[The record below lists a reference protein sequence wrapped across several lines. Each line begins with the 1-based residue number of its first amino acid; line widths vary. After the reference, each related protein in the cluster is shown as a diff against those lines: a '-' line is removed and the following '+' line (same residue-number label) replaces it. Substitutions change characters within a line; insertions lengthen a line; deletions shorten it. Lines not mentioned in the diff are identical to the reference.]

1 MIEQGGATPTTAIR
15 RESDRTGMD
24 TINATIHARK
34 NAGAPALVMKMAM
47 GTMGAMHTAA
57 IAAVAGLSILAPAR
71 AQPAAAPQAVACQS
85 ERFKIALDV
94 GHTPEAPG
102 ATSARGVK
110 EYAFNLRLAKDIERA
125 LKNAGF
131 AQTHLIVAQGDTRAQ
146 LFKRVKRANA
156 LGVDV
161 FVSIHHND
169 VQERYKSKWEHNG
182 ETYAYSDLFAGYSLF
197 VSRENARFGRSLA
210 FARLLGAELT
220 SRGLAY
226 TRHHA
231 EDVPGERRKLL
242 DPETGVFRYDR
253 LVVLMHTKVPAVL
266 LEAGIIVNRAEEL
279 LLETP
284 EHRAKIADAMLAAVK
299 RFCGSAQSR
308 GRDRP

>member
-1 MIEQGGATPTTAIR
+1 M
-15 RESDRTGMD
+15 
-24 TINATIHARK
+24 
-34 NAGAPALVMKMAM
+34 VMKMGMEAR
-47 GTMGAMHTAA
+47 GAEFT
-57 IAAVAGLSILAPAR
+57 AAVAALVGISILAPAR
-71 AQPAAAPQAVACQS
+71 AEPTAAPKAVACQH

-110 EYAFNLRLAKDIERA
+110 EYVFNLRLAKDIERA
-125 LKNAGF
+125 LKDAGF
-131 AQTHLIVAQGDTRAQ
+131 AQTHLIVAQGSTRAQ

-161 FVSIHHND
+161 LVSIHHND

-197 VSRENARFGRSLA
+197 VSRENARFGGSLA
-210 FARLLGAELT
+210 FARLLGAELR

-226 TRHHA
+226 THHHV
-231 EDVPGERRKLL
+231 EDVPGERRELL

-253 LVVLMHTKVPAVL
+253 LVVLMHAKAPAVL

-299 RFCGSAQSR
+299 RFCGSAQSQ
-308 GRDRP
+308 GRNRP